1 LTLQQKL
8 KHNVRMTIRIGKNKI
23 FCTKRREHREY
34 LWIRINELRNEIIDD
49 VLIGDKNGRMPV
61 KQLKQK
67 AKLIKKYSR
76 RLKLL
81 DT

>member
-1 LTLQQKL
+1 
-8 KHNVRMTIRIGKNKI
+8 MTIRIGEHKI
-23 FCTKRREHREY
+23 LCTRKKDHREY
-34 LWIRINELRNEIIDD
+34 LWKRINELRNEVIDD
-49 VLIGDKNGRMPV
+49 VLMSDRNGRMPV

-67 AKLIKKYSR
+67 AQLIKKYSR

>member
-1 LTLQQKL
+1 
-8 KHNVRMTIRIGKNKI
+8 MTIKIGEHKI
-23 FCTKRREHREY
+23 LCTRKKDHREY
-34 LWIRINELRNEIIDD
+34 LWNRINELRNEVIDD
-49 VLIGDKNGRMPV
+49 VLMSDKNGRMPV

-67 AKLIKKYSR
+67 AQLIKKYSR

>member
-1 LTLQQKL
+1 
-8 KHNVRMTIRIGKNKI
+8 MTIRIGKSKI
-23 FCTKRREHREY
+23 FCTKRKEHREY
-34 LWIRINELRNEIIDD
+34 LWQRIQELRSEVIDD
-49 VLIGDKNGRMPV
+49 VLLGDRNGRMPV

-76 RLKLL
+76 RLKLI

>member
-1 LTLQQKL
+1 MQVKL
-8 KHNVRMTIRIGKNKI
+8 KPKEKMTIRIGSNKI
-23 FCTKRREHREY
+23 FCTKRKEHREY
-34 LWIRINELRNEIIDD
+34 LWQRINELRNEIIDD
-49 VLIGDKNGRMPV
+49 VLIGDKNGRMPIT
-61 KQLKQK
+61 QLKQK

>member
-1 LTLQQKL
+1 
-8 KHNVRMTIRIGKNKI
+8 MTIRIGEAKI
-23 FCTKRREHREY
+23 FCTRRKDHREY
-34 LWIRINELRNEIIDD
+34 LWKRINELRNEIIDD

-67 AKLIKKYSR
+67 AKLVRKYSR

-81 DT
+81 DI

>member
-1 LTLQQKL
+1 
-8 KHNVRMTIRIGKNKI
+8 MTIKIGEHKI
-23 FCTKRREHREY
+23 LCTRKKDHREY
-34 LWIRINELRNEIIDD
+34 LWNRINELRNEVIDD
-49 VLIGDKNGRMPV
+49 VLMSDRNGRMPV

-67 AKLIKKYSR
+67 AQLIKKYSR

>member
-1 LTLQQKL
+1 
-8 KHNVRMTIRIGKNKI
+8 MTIKIGDHKI
-23 FCTKRREHREY
+23 LCTRKKDHREY
-34 LWIRINELRNEIIDD
+34 LWNRINELRNEVIDD
-49 VLIGDKNGRMPV
+49 VLMSERNGRMPV

-67 AKLIKKYSR
+67 AQLIKKYSR

>member
-1 LTLQQKL
+1 
-8 KHNVRMTIRIGKNKI
+8 MTIRIGDHKI
-23 FCTKRREHREY
+23 LCTRKKDHKEY
-34 LWIRINELRNEIIDD
+34 LWKRINELRNEVIDD
-49 VLIGDKNGRMPV
+49 VLMSDKNGRMPV

-67 AKLIKKYSR
+67 AQLIKKYSR

>member
-1 LTLQQKL
+1 
-8 KHNVRMTIRIGKNKI
+8 MTIRIGRDRV
-23 FCTKRREHREY
+23 FCTRRKDHREY
-34 LWIRINELRNEIIDD
+34 LWQRINELRNEVIDD
-49 VLIGDKNGRMPV
+49 VLMGEKNGRMPV

-67 AKLIKKYSR
+67 AQLIRKYSR